1 MMHLA
6 LVHHGNDAQT
16 AMKQYLLESYFT
28 RGEDITSDDVLI
40 AAAGAAGISPETA
53 REWLV
58 SNEGDQ
64 EVRADI
70 SRAGE
75 LGITAVPTFVFD
87 DTWAIP
93 GAQDVEVFERVLRR
107 LAEKSLSK
115 P

>member
-1 MMHLA
+1 M
-6 LVHHGNDAQT
+6 
-16 AMKQYLLESYFT
+16 
-28 RGEDITSDDVLI
+28 LI
-40 AAAGAAGISPETA
+40 AAAGSAGIPETTVRA
-53 REWLV
+53 WLE
-58 SNEGDQ
+58 SDEGDA

-107 LAEKSLSK
+107 LAEKSLST